1 MLTLLDIAKRNAADP
16 AVGLIDETYTVHPE
30 ISGMTMF
37 LGMPTTIPNVGDSR
51 TIRGQN
57 YKTLVRTALPS
68 VAFRNANEGVVP
80 TQATHENRQVDTY
93 ILNPRWQADKA
104 VADRS
109 EDGPEAM
116 IADEAAAHMMASL
129 KILAQ
134 CFYYGNVATASQ
146 LVADAKGFPGLLQS
160 YSTTYEVDAGGTTA
174 GTGSSVWAVK
184 FGRQAVQWVWGENGM
199 LELSDVELR
208 DAEDADGNKFT
219 AYHQELLAYPGLQV
233 ASTRAIGRIKDL
245 TEDSGKT
252 LTDDMIADL
261 LSKFEVGWKPD
272 VLFMTRRSLKQL
284 RASRTATNS
293 TGAPAPFPTESHN
306 VPIAVTD
313 SLRDTEVLT

>member
-16 AVGLIDETYTVHPE
+16 VVGLIDETYTVHPE
-30 ISGMTMF
+30 ISGMTQF
-37 LGMPTTIPNVGDSR
+37 LGKPTSIPGVGDSR
-51 TIRGQN
+51 TINGLN
-57 YKTLVRTALPS
+57 YKTLVRTVLPT

-80 TQATHENRQVDTY
+80 TQSTHENRQVDTF

-116 IADEAAAHMMASL
+116 IADEAAAHMMAAL
-129 KILAQ
+129 KQLASV
-134 CFYYGNVATASQ
+134 FYYGNAATASQ
-146 LVADAKGFPGLLQS
+146 LVGDTKGFPGLLQS
-160 YSTTYEVDAGGTTA
+160 YSTTYEVDATGTSA

-184 FGRQAVQWVWGENGM
+184 FGRQAVQWVWGNKGE
-199 LELSDVELR
+199 LDLSDVELR
-208 DAEDADGNKFT
+208 DAEDANGNKFT
-219 AYHQELLAYPGLQV
+219 AYHQELTAYPGLQV

-245 TEDSGKT
+245 TEDAGKT
-252 LTDDMIADL
+252 LTDDHISDL
-261 LSKFEVGWKPD
+261 LSKFEVGWMPD

-284 RASRTATNS
+284 QQSRTATNS
-293 TGAPAPFPTESHN
+293 TGTPAPFPTESHG